1 MTILCKYKNILGEPK
16 MGIHSFRFFNIAIVD
31 VILTFILAF
40 FIQKYLLAKEEE
52 LKPEPIFLFDES
64 YYIILFLTFLLGIF
78 LHWIFCVDTT
88 INSFLKIC

>member
-1 MTILCKYKNILGEPK
+1 MTIFCKYKNILGEPN

-40 FIQKYLLAKEEE
+40 FIQKYL
-52 LKPEPIFLFDES
+52 FDES
-64 YYIILFLTFLLGIF
+64 YYIILFLTFLLGVF

-88 INSFLKIC
+88 INSFLMRAS